1 MRSVLPLWSML
12 VLLLVLNT
20 LAGGAE
26 RPNVL
31 FIAIDDL
38 NHWVGHLG
46 RNPQTRTPHIDR
58 LARQGVTFTRAYC
71 AAPACN
77 PSRAAL
83 MSGLRPST
91 TGVYDNGQDW
101 KPVIPSEQT
110 LTWQF
115 LQAGYH
121 VYGAGKIYHG
131 GAHRD
136 GEWTGYFTPRGG
148 APLVMHPAAPNDGVG
163 GIKFYPLANPD
174 EDLPDYKVVSYG
186 IEQLEADQDRPFFL
200 AVGLVKP
207 HMPWSVPQKYYDQFP
222 LETIELP
229 PHREGDLADV
239 PPAGVRMARPEGDH
253 ARMLASGRWPEAVR
267 AYLAAIAFCD
277 AQVGRL
283 LDALEQ
289 SRYRDNTI
297 VVLWSDHGWHL
308 GEKEHWRKFALWEE
322 AARSVLIWK
331 VPGVTAP
338 GGVCGRPVDFMSLY
352 PTLCDLCGLPLP
364 AHVEG
369 VSIRPLLADPGAPWD
384 RPALTTF
391 HLNNHSLRSEQW
403 RYIRYADGG
412 EELYHHDND
421 PYEWTNVA
429 ADPHYASIKS
439 ELARFVPA
447 VNAPELPRTQGG
459 EGESGAAQP
468 QRRRRPANN

>member
-1 MRSVLPLWSML
+1 MRRLIAVLPLFVVWL
-12 VLLLVLNT
+12 VSF
-20 LAGGAE
+20 ASAAE

-46 RNPQTRTPHIDR
+46 RHPQTRTPHIDR
-58 LARQGVTFTRAYC
+58 LARQGVTFTRANC

-101 KPVIPSEQT
+101 KPVITREQT

-115 LQAGYH
+115 LQAGYN

-131 GAHRD
+131 SAHRE
-136 GEWTGYFTPRGG
+136 GEWTDYLTPRGG
-148 APLVMHPAAPNDGVG
+148 TPLAMHPSAPNDGVG

-174 EDLPDYKVVSYG
+174 EDMPDYKVVSYG
-186 IEQLEADQDRPFFL
+186 IAHLQAEQERPFFL
-200 AVGLVKP
+200 AIGLVKP
-207 HMPWSVPQKYYDQFP
+207 HMPWSVPKKYYDQFP
-222 LETIELP
+222 LDAIELP
-229 PHREGDLADV
+229 PHRAGDLDDV
-239 PPAGVRMARPEGDH
+239 PPAGVRMAKPDGDH
-253 ARMLASGRWPEAVR
+253 ARMLASGRWQEAVR

-283 LDALEQ
+283 LDALEW

-322 AARSVLIWK
+322 AARTVLIWK
-331 VPGVTAP
+331 VPGVTSP
-338 GGVCGRPVDFMSLY
+338 EGVCERPVDHMCLY
-352 PTLCDLCGLPLP
+352 PTLCELCGLPIP
-364 AHVEG
+364 EHVEG
-369 VSIRPLLADPGAPWD
+369 VSIRPLLADPKAAWD
-384 RPALTTF
+384 RPALTTY
-391 HLNNHSLRSEQW
+391 HRDNHSLRSEQW
-403 RYIRYADGG
+403 RYIRYADGS
-412 EELYHHDND
+412 EELYNHDND
-421 PYEWTNVA
+421 PSEWTNVA
-429 ADPHYASIKS
+429 ADPNYAAIKT
-439 ELARFVPA
+439 EFARFLPA
-447 VNAPELPRTQGG
+447 VNAPELPRMEWGAQA
-459 EGESGAAQP
+459 EAESTP
-468 QRRRRPANN
+468 RRRPRQNN